1 MFVLI
6 VGCGRVGSA
15 LAREMVNDGH
25 DVSIIDQSPE
35 GFARLG
41 EEFPGTFTEGPALEL
56 TVLKA
61 AGIERDDA
69 FVAATDGDNTNLVIS
84 QVARERF
91 NIPCVVVRVLDPYRA
106 KFYGERGLTTVCP
119 TQIAIEQMSDALRA
133 CGAALQEA

>member
-1 MFVLI
+1 VFVLI

-41 EEFPGTFTEGPALEL
+41 EEFPGTFIQGPALEL

-61 AGIERDDA
+61 AGIERADA
-69 FVAATDGDNTNLVIS
+69 FVAATDGDNTNVVIS
-84 QVARERF
+84 QVARD
-91 NIPCVVVRVLDPYRA
+91 PVRGGAGARPLPREVLRRA
-106 KFYGERGLTTVCP
+106 RPHHDLP
-119 TQIAIEQMSDALRA
+119 DSDRDRA
-133 CGAALQEA
+133 DVGGPPRL